1 MGTHDLCV
9 RTCPGPAMI
18 RLDFH
23 RLRFLVID
31 DNAHMRRIVRQLLHG
46 FGSREIFE
54 AEDGA
59 AGLEAFGHHS
69 PDIIITDWDMPVFDG
84 IEFTKSVRQ
93 PGASANPFV
102 PIIMLSGHSA
112 KRRVLEARD
121 SGITEFLAKPIAAK
135 ALYERILS
143 VVLSPR
149 PFIQSKDYFGP
160 DRRRN
165 SSINYSGPERRKGP
179 GGGKMI
185 AVGSLDALV
194 QDRKKLRNQ
203 ATLEKVAANTKS

>member
-1 MGTHDLCV
+1 
-9 RTCPGPAMI
+9 MI
-18 RLDFH
+18 RLDFN

-59 AGLEAFGHHS
+59 AGIEAFINHN
-69 PDIIITDWDMPVFDG
+69 PDIIITDWAMPVFDG
-84 IEFTKSVRQ
+84 IELTKSIRQ
-93 PGASANPFV
+93 PGGNTNPFV
-102 PIIMLSGHSA
+102 PIIMLSGHSE
-112 KRRVLEARD
+112 KRRVMEARD

-135 ALYERILS
+135 SLYERILS

-149 PFIQSKDYFGP
+149 PFIQSKTYFGP

-165 SSINYSGPERRKGP
+165 SSASYSGPERRKGLTAS
-179 GGGKMI
+179 KTI
-185 AVGSLDALV
+185 AVTSLDALL
-194 QDRKKLRNQ
+194 QDRMKPRKIVRVSSDTANQ
-203 ATLEKVAANTKS
+203 QNQPKQAASAKP

>member
-1 MGTHDLCV
+1 
-9 RTCPGPAMI
+9 MI
-18 RLDFH
+18 RLDLN

-46 FGSREIFE
+46 FGAREIFE

-59 AGLEAFGHHS
+59 AGIESFVNHN

-93 PGASANPFV
+93 PGSNTNPFV
-102 PIIMLSGHSA
+102 PIIMLSGHSE
-112 KRRVLEARD
+112 KRRVMEARD

-149 PFIQSKDYFGP
+149 PFIQSKTYFGP

-165 SSINYSGPERRKGP
+165 SAVTYNGPERRKGHT
-179 GGGKMI
+179 GSKTI
-185 AVGSLDALV
+185 AVGSLDTLL
-194 QDRKKLRNQ
+194 QDRMKPKRVIR
-203 ATLEKVAANTKS
+203 ATPEAQTQQLAAKATS

>member
-1 MGTHDLCV
+1 
-9 RTCPGPAMI
+9 MI

-59 AGLEAFGHHS
+59 AGIEAFGNHN
-69 PDIIITDWDMPVFDG
+69 PDIVITDWAMPVFDG
-84 IEFTKSVRQ
+84 LEFTKSIRQ
-93 PGASANPFV
+93 PGSNTNPFV
-102 PIIMLSGHSA
+102 PIIMLSGHSE
-112 KRRVLEARD
+112 KRRVMEARD

-149 PFIQSKDYFGP
+149 PFVHSKNYFGP
-160 DRRRN
+160 DRRRSTN
-165 SSINYSGPERRKGP
+165 ATYSGADRRKG
-179 GGGKMI
+179 GTGSKTI
-185 AVGSLDALV
+185 AVASLDAAL
-194 QDRKKLRNQ
+194 QDRNKPRTFTRATSGESAQNQ
-203 ATLEKVAANTKS
+203 KQPAPAAASAS

>member
-1 MGTHDLCV
+1 
-9 RTCPGPAMI
+9 MI

-59 AGLEAFGHHS
+59 AGLDAVGSHN

-84 IEFTKSVRQ
+84 IEFTKSIRQ
-93 PGASANPFV
+93 PGGGLNPFV
-102 PIIMLSGHSA
+102 PIIMLSGHSER
-112 KRRVLEARD
+112 RRVLEARD
-121 SGITEFLAKPIAAK
+121 SGVTEFLTKPIAAK

-149 PFIQSKDYFGP
+149 PFIHSKTYFGP

-165 SSINYSGPERRKGP
+165 TAANYSGPERRKGP
-179 GGGKMI
+179 GGGKVI

-194 QDRKKLRNQ
+194 QDRKKQRTQ
-203 ATLEKVAANTKS
+203 AAQQKVAANTKS

>member
-1 MGTHDLCV
+1 
-9 RTCPGPAMI
+9 MI

-46 FGSREIFE
+46 FGSRDIYE
-54 AEDGA
+54 ADDGA
-59 AGLEAFGHHS
+59 AGLEAFANHN
-69 PDIIITDWDMPVFDG
+69 PDIVITDWAMPVFDG
-84 IEFTKSVRQ
+84 IEFTKSIRQ
-93 PGASANPFV
+93 PGANANPFV
-102 PIIMLSGHSA
+102 PIIMVSGHSER
-112 KRRVLEARD
+112 RRVMEARD

-149 PFIQSKDYFGP
+149 PFIQTKTYFGP

-165 SSINYSGPERRKGP
+165 VNANYVGPERRKGP
-179 GGGKMI
+179 GGSKTI
-185 AVGSLDALV
+185 PVASLDALV
-194 QDRKKLRNQ
+194 DDRPKARTTNKLPDNRQ
-203 ATLEKVAANTKS
+203 PTQQPEPIAANAATS

>member
-1 MGTHDLCV
+1 
-9 RTCPGPAMI
+9 MI
-18 RLDFH
+18 RLDFQ
-23 RLRFLVID
+23 RLRFLLVD

-54 AEDGA
+54 ADDGA
-59 AGLEAFGHHS
+59 AGIEAFINHN
-69 PDIIITDWDMPVFDG
+69 PDIIITDWAMPVFDG
-84 IEFTKSVRQ
+84 IELTKSIRQ
-93 PGASANPFV
+93 PGGNANPFV
-102 PIIMLSGHSA
+102 PIIMLSGHSE

-149 PFIQSKDYFGP
+149 PFIQSKTYFGP

-165 SSINYSGPERRKGP
+165 SSATYSGPERRKGP
-179 GGGKMI
+179 TGSKTI
-185 AVGSLDALV
+185 EVASLDALL
-194 QDRKKLRNQ
+194 QDRMKPRKIVRAQ
-203 ATLEKVAANTKS
+203 ADGAAQESQLLQASGKS

>member
-1 MGTHDLCV
+1 
-9 RTCPGPAMI
+9 MI

-23 RLRFLVID
+23 RLRFLIID

-59 AGLEAFGHHS
+59 AGIEAFGNHN
-69 PDIIITDWDMPVFDG
+69 PDIVITDWAMPVFDG
-84 IEFTKSVRQ
+84 IEFTKSIRQ
-93 PGASANPFV
+93 PGANTNPFV
-102 PIIMLSGHSA
+102 PIIMLSGHSE
-112 KRRVLEARD
+112 KRRVMEARD

-149 PFIQSKDYFGP
+149 PFIHSKNYFGP

-165 SSINYSGPERRKGP
+165 ANANYAGPERRKGTT
-179 GGGKMI
+179 GKTI
-185 AVGSLDALV
+185 AVNSLDAAL
-194 QDRKKLRNQ
+194 QDRSKPKTFTR
-203 ATLEKVAANTKS
+203 APAAAPKQKQPAPAAAAGGST